1 MRGTT
6 EVDFRTDLLET
17 REVKHMSPIVAGDGK
32 ETQKKR
38 HLGWVQ
44 DPIGEPLPNGRSS
57 PALAFAS
64 QDLVIIA

>member
-32 ETQKKR
+32 ETQKRGIWAGFKT
-38 HLGWVQ
+38 
-44 DPIGEPLPNGRSS
+44 P
-57 PALAFAS
+57 
-64 QDLVIIA
+64 

>member
-6 EVDFRTDLLET
+6 EADFRTDLLET

-32 ETQKKR
+32 ETQKR
-38 HLGWVQ
+38 GIWVQ